1 MKSAQLPRQAPR
13 RNRAIDRASV
23 DSAHKAIEMGGA
35 TLGEIAD
42 LIKTVPRNSRID
54 DGAGALGMDLPD
66 IVKPVRITKLRDQ
79 IIFGARFKNVFAFS
93 CCLGVLIGVP
103 LGVALHGTAAEIAL
117 INYLPFLG

>member
-1 MKSAQLPRQAPR
+1 MKAAQLPRQAPR
-13 RNRAIDRASV
+13 RNRNINRASV

-42 LIKTVPRNSRID
+42 LVTTPPRNSRFD
-54 DGAGALGMDLPD
+54 DGAGALAMNLPD
-66 IVKPVRITKLRDQ
+66 IVKPVRIIKLRDQ
-79 IIFGARFKNVFAFS
+79 LIFGVRFKNIFALS

-117 INYLPFLG
+117 IRYLPFLG